1 MCRNMAS
8 RQVFN
13 KYVNRLI
20 EVFEVIIVVALLVLA
35 IYTIVFLVRDI
46 SSIKPSSPIEELRV
60 VFSSVLAVIVIVEL
74 VRTFTVS
81 RIGEEYFEGFIE
93 VGIIILLRE
102 IAVSTI
108 SGDILY
114 ALMASGGVLLLALA
128 LFVIKRSRAI
138 GK

>member
-13 KYVNRLI
+13 KYVNRVI
-20 EVFEVIIVVALLVLA
+20 EVFEVVIVVALLVLA
-35 IYTIVFLVRDI
+35 IYAIVFLLRDMAG
-46 SSIKPSSPIEELRV
+46 IKPSSPIEELRL

-74 VRTFTVS
+74 VKTFTVS
-81 RIGEEYFEGFIE
+81 RSGEEYFEGFIE
-93 VGIIILLRE
+93 VGIIILVRE

-108 SGDILY
+108 SGEIQHS
-114 ALMASGGVLLLALA
+114 LMASGGVLLLALA

-138 GK
+138 GE

>member
-1 MCRNMAS
+1 L

-20 EVFEVIIVVALLVLA
+20 EVFEVVIVVALLVLA
-35 IYTIVFLVRDI
+35 IYAIVFLVRDMAG
-46 SSIKPSSPIEELRV
+46 IKPSSPIEELRV

-74 VRTFTVS
+74 VKTFTVS

-93 VGIIILLRE
+93 VGIIILVRE

-108 SGDILY
+108 SGEILY
-114 ALMASGGVLLLALA
+114 SLMASGGVLLLALA

>member
-1 MCRNMAS
+1 M

-20 EVFEVIIVVALLVLA
+20 EVFEVVIVVALLVLA
-35 IYTIVFLVRDI
+35 IYAIVFLVRDMAG
-46 SSIKPSSPIEELRV
+46 IKPSSPIEELRV

-74 VRTFTVS
+74 VKTFTVS

-93 VGIIILLRE
+93 VGIIILVRE

-108 SGDILY
+108 SGEILY
-114 ALMASGGVLLLALA
+114 SLMASGGVLLLALA

>member
-1 MCRNMAS
+1 MCRNMVS

-20 EVFEVIIVVALLVLA
+20 EVFEVVIVIALLVLA
-35 IYTIVFLVRDI
+35 IYATVFLVRDI

-60 VFSSVLAVIVIVEL
+60 VFSSVLAIIVIVEL
-74 VRTFTVS
+74 VKTFTVS
-81 RIGEEYFEGFIE
+81 RSGEEYFEGFIE
-93 VGIIILLRE
+93 VGIIILVRE

-108 SGDILY
+108 SGEIQY
-114 ALMASGGVLLLALA
+114 SLMASGGVLLLALA

>member
-1 MCRNMAS
+1 MCRNMVS

-20 EVFEVIIVVALLVLA
+20 EVFEVVIVIALLVLA
-35 IYTIVFLVRDI
+35 IYAIVFLVRDI

-60 VFSSVLAVIVIVEL
+60 VFSSVLAIIVIVEL
-74 VRTFTVS
+74 VKTFTVS
-81 RIGEEYFEGFIE
+81 RSGEEYFEGFIE
-93 VGIIILLRE
+93 VGIIILVRE

-108 SGDILY
+108 SGEIQY
-114 ALMASGGVLLLALA
+114 SLMASGGVLLLALA